1 MSESITLNDNILT
14 DWLENHLL
22 YKSESYR
29 IIGAAMTVHRE
40 LGSGFLEAVYQEA
53 LEIEFG
59 SLKIPYEA
67 QVPLNVTYKG
77 NPLKKQ
83 YLADFVCFGKIIV
96 EIKALSGLTAEHEA
110 QVLNYL
116 KASGFKLGLL
126 INFGEESLFF
136 QRLIKEN

>member
-136 QRLIKEN
+136 QRLIQEH

>member
-1 MSESITLNDNILT
+1 VSESITLNDNILT

>member
-83 YLADFVCFGKIIV
+83 YLADFVCFWKIIV
-96 EIKALSGLTAEHEA
+96 EVKALSGLTAEHEA